1 MTVYIP
7 ASFCEEDYRPSW
19 TGNYTYSTVTIRGIF
34 DSLEKAEQAI
44 ENWSCADDCT
54 ILERE
59 VSDESSSFDISL
71 DEDSFT
77 VWTAERGYY
86 GLNEI
91 VDEEYSAIYD
101 ENQDLGVNDW

>member
-7 ASFCEEDYRPSW
+7 ASFCEDDFRPSW

-34 DSLEKAEQAI
+34 DSLEKANQAI
-44 ENWSCADDCT
+44 KNWNCADDCT

-59 VSDESSSFDISL
+59 VNDESSSFDISL

-77 VWTAERGYY
+77 VWATEHGEY

-101 ENQDLGVNDW
+101 EDGDLGVNDW